1 MKNNIPPYIIA
12 VLASAM
18 ASTHVLAASQPWLD
32 STQSPDQRSMLLQ
45 QDLTLEEQ
53 IRRVHGEMAMPIL
66 GFTVP
71 EGAIGSA
78 GFVPADPAR
87 GIPALQITDA
97 SLGVAN
103 PANVRP
109 GDGGTPLPSG
119 LSSAASWNPA
129 VAYDGGR
136 MIGQE
141 AWSKGFNV
149 MLAGG
154 VNLARDPRN
163 GRNFEYFGEDP
174 LLAGT
179 MAGESIRG
187 IQSQHVLS
195 TIKHFAMNDQE
206 TARMG
211 MNAVI
216 DERPLTESDLLAF
229 QFAIERGQPGAVMCG
244 YNRVNGRHA
253 CDNAELLQRILK
265 NRWGYRG
272 FVMSDWGSVHSVEAA
287 MHGVDIE
294 MGTQLDKWLFGDVF
308 FEQPLLAK
316 AEREKAYRT
325 RLEDMSRRVLRSMF
339 DVGLFEHPPVKTPID
354 YVASKAVA
362 QRAAEEGMVLL
373 RNEKQILPLKG
384 TGTNQRI
391 LVVGG
396 NADKGVLS
404 GAGSSQVVEPE
415 GPGLAIHSGG
425 EGQFASLREMVWH
438 RSSPLKALKAELPDA
453 VITFNDGRNPGEAA
467 ALAKNADV
475 VIVFATQWMME
486 SYDTFDLELPS
497 GQNDLIDAVA
507 SANVKTVVVLE
518 TGGPVSMPWLKKTGA
533 VVQAWYPGA
542 GGGEAIARTLTG
554 KVNPSG
560 RLPITFPAD
569 IKQLPRPVIPG
580 FGGPENAKID
590 VDYNVEGADVG
601 YKWFARKA
609 IKPLFPFGFGL
620 SYTKFKYDGLNIET
634 TSPLT
639 VSFKVT
645 NTGPLTG
652 QDVPQLYLTRMPGR
666 AQQRLLGWDKIELR
680 AGESRSVT
688 LQVDSRLLAD
698 FDVRAQRWSVA
709 PGDYAVAL
717 GHSATD
723 LVARQQV
730 DLSRQDFAD
739 PVVSH

>member
-1 MKNNIPPYIIA
+1 MKKFAPSSSIA
-12 VLASAM
+12 FLALFMTSP
-18 ASTHVLAASQPWLD
+18 HIFAASQAWLD
-32 STQSPDQRSMLLQ
+32 STKSPDERATLLQ
-45 QDLTLEEQ
+45 KDLTAEEQ

-71 EGAIGSA
+71 QGAIGSA
-78 GFVPADPAR
+78 GFVPADVAR

-119 LSSAASWNPA
+119 LSSAASWDPG

-136 MIGQE
+136 MIAHE

-149 MLAGG
+149 LLAGG

-179 MAGESIRG
+179 MAGENIKG

-211 MNAVI
+211 MSAVI
-216 DERPLTESDLLAF
+216 NDRAMSESDLLAF
-229 QFAIERGQPGAVMCG
+229 QIAIERGQPGAVMCG
-244 YNRVNGRHA
+244 YNRVNGTHA
-253 CDNAELLQRILK
+253 CDNAELLQRVLK
-265 NRWGYRG
+265 GRWGYRG
-272 FVMSDWGSVHSVEAA
+272 FVMSDWGSVHGVEAA

-308 FEQPLLAK
+308 FDRPLLAK
-316 AEREKAYRT
+316 AEQDPAYKS
-325 RLEDMSRRVLRSMF
+325 RLAEMSRRILRSMF
-339 DVGLFEHPPVKTPID
+339 DVGLFEHPPVKTNVD
-354 YVASKAVA
+354 YAASKAVA

-373 RNEKQILPLKG
+373 RNENRVLPLNSSIKK
-384 TGTNQRI
+384 I

-404 GAGSSQVVEPE
+404 GGGSSQVVEPE
-415 GPGLAIHSGG
+415 GAGLAIHTGG
-425 EGQFASLREMVWH
+425 EGQFSSLREMVWH

-453 VITFNDGRNPGEAA
+453 TITFNDGRNPGEAA
-467 ALAKNADV
+467 ALAKNADL

-486 SYDTFDLELPS
+486 SYDTYDLELPN
-497 GQNDLIDAVA
+497 GQNNLIDAVA
-507 SANVKTVVVLE
+507 SANGKTIVVLE
-518 TGGPVSMPWLKKTGA
+518 TGGAVSMPWLGKTAA
-533 VVQAWYPGA
+533 VMQAWYPGA

-569 IKQLPRPVIPG
+569 LKQLPRPQVPG
-580 FGGPENAKID
+580 FGGAENARID
-590 VDYNVEGADVG
+590 VDYNIEGADVG
-601 YKWFARKA
+601 YKWFARKKA
-609 IKPLFPFGFGL
+609 NPLFPFGYGL
-620 SYTKFKYDGLNIET
+620 SYTRFKYDDLKVEQVE
-634 TSPLT
+634 PLV

-645 NTGPLTG
+645 NTGKLIG
-652 QDVPQLYLTRMPGR
+652 KDVPQLYLTGMPGR
-666 AQQRLLGWDKIELR
+666 AQQRLLGWSKIELQP
-680 AGESRSVT
+680 GETRSVT
-688 LQVDSRLLAD
+688 LQVDTRLLAD
-698 FDVRAQRWSVA
+698 FDVKAQGWAVA
-709 PGDYAVAL
+709 PGSYALGL
-717 GHSATD
+717 GHSATE
-723 LVARQQV
+723 LVAQQHV
-730 DLSRQDFAD
+730 SLQKQNFSDVAVSR
-739 PVVSH
+739 

>member
-1 MKNNIPPYIIA
+1 MKNRIPS
-12 VLASAM
+12 SATM
-18 ASTHVLAASQPWLD
+18 LLTLIMTNTHVLAASQPWLD
-32 STQSPDQRSMLLQ
+32 SDKSSDHRAKLLQ

-71 EGAIGSA
+71 DGAIGSA
-78 GFVPADPAR
+78 GFVPADTTR

-119 LSSAASWNPA
+119 LSSAASWNPK
-129 VAYDGGR
+129 VAYDGGQ
-136 MIGQE
+136 MIGHE

-179 MAGESIRG
+179 MAGENIKG

-211 MNAVI
+211 MSAVI
-216 DERPLTESDLLAF
+216 GERSLSESDLLAF
-229 QFAIERGQPGAVMCG
+229 QIAIERGQPGAVMCG
-244 YNRVNGRHA
+244 YNRVNGTHA
-253 CDNAELLQRILK
+253 CDNADLLQRILK
-265 NRWGYRG
+265 DRWGYRG
-272 FVMSDWGSVHSVEAA
+272 FVMSDWGSVHGVEAA
-287 MHGVDIE
+287 IHGVDIE

-308 FEQPLLAK
+308 FEKPLLAK
-316 AEREKAYRT
+316 AEQDQVYRT
-325 RLEDMSRRVLRSMF
+325 RLGEMSQRVLRSMF

-354 YVASKAVA
+354 YAASKAVA
-362 QRAAEEGMVLL
+362 QQAAEEGMVLL
-373 RNEKQILPLKG
+373 RNEKHALPLNGATKK
-384 TGTNQRI
+384 I

-415 GPGLAIHSGG
+415 GAGLVIPTGG
-425 EGQFASLREMVWH
+425 VGQFASLREMVWH
-438 RSSPLKALKAELPDA
+438 RSSPLKALKEELPDA
-453 VITFNDGRNPGEAA
+453 VITFNDGRNSGEAA

-486 SYDTFDLELPS
+486 SYDTYDLELPS
-497 GQNDLIDAVA
+497 GQNGLIDALA
-507 SANVKTVVVLE
+507 SANAKTIVVLE
-518 TGGPVSMPWLKKTGA
+518 TGGPISMPWLNKTAA
-533 VVQAWYPGA
+533 VMQAWYPGA
-542 GGGEAIARTLTG
+542 GGGKAIARTLTG

-569 IKQLPRPVIPG
+569 LKQLPRPVVPG

-590 VDYNVEGADVG
+590 VDYNIEGADVG
-601 YKWFARKA
+601 YKWFARKN
-609 IKPLFPFGFGL
+609 INPLFPFGFGL
-620 SYTKFKYDGLNIET
+620 SYTQFKYDGLKVEK

-639 VSFKVT
+639 VSFNVT
-645 NTGPLTG
+645 NIGKLTG
-652 QDVPQLYLTRMPGR
+652 QDVPQLYLTGMPGR
-666 AQQRLLGWDKIELR
+666 AQQRLLGWNKIELR
-680 AGESRSVT
+680 AGESRSIT

-698 FDVRAQRWSVA
+698 FDVKAQRWSVA
-709 PGDYAVAL
+709 PGAYALGL
-717 GHSATD
+717 GHSATEF
-723 LVARQQV
+723 VAQRHV
-730 DLSRQDFAD
+730 DLPKQDFAD
-739 PVVSH
+739 PVVSR